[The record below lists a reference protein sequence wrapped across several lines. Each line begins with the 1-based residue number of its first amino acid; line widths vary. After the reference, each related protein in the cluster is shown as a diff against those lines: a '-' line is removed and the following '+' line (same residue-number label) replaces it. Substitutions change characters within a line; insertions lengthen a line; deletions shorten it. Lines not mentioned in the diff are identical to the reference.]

1 MNLQLGSLHSDI
13 DVVNWLITTNSLK
26 LSKLPQTSG
35 NHIEVQ
41 QHSVASFHAAVLL
54 AIPTQLLNWSLS
66 FFLVGVAI
74 YYGEVFSNQ
83 LGTLPGPNSNLA
95 VFLFYMITTAIAGL
109 GYFLPLWGKALEKR
123 EAEKIRDQNMIHAPL
138 KNLNSNEPGE
148 LLRALQSS
156 LSAQELSLKTMQELV
171 KAVTTQE
178 RNGSDAHEA

>member
-1 MNLQLGSLHSDI
+1 MRIDI
-13 DVVNWLITTNSLK
+13 DVVNWLVTTNSFK

-35 NHIEVQ
+35 SRSEVLRC
-41 QHSVASFHAAVLL
+41 SIASFHAAVLL

-66 FFLVGVAI
+66 FFLAGIAI

-109 GYFLPLWGKALEKR
+109 GYFLPLWGEALERR
-123 EAEKIRDQNMIHAPL
+123 EAEKIRDQNVIHVPL
-138 KNLNSNEPGE
+138 ENISIPTGSVE

-171 KAVTTQE
+171 KAVTNQE